1 MSTILAQQNPIIDLT
16 DLEMDALQAET
27 ETAEERALIT
37 NVYAIIKQRL
47 VQKGIPAEEIAFIH
61 DADTTE
67 KKEALGKA
75 VNEGKI
81 RILLGS
87 TEKMG
92 TGMNAQ
98 ERLIATHHLTPPWR
112 PADLEQRNG
121 RMVRNGNKYPEVY
134 EFAYATPGSFDGY
147 MWQLLENKAA
157 MFTSFRDGTI
167 GREAGDI
174 AEQVLSYAELK
185 ALSSGNPKIMQKV
198 ELDSK
203 MARLEIMRQDWT
215 NQRANMHSRERM
227 HEKREP
233 LVRADKDAVKKAIET
248 RDSFGD
254 AKFSITIAGRV
265 YTKREDA
272 GKAMRAALAT
282 VKVDADVR
290 IGEYKGIPLI
300 ARAERKYRGEWDIL
314 TGFDV
319 GSKLYVINPDVSDA
333 GLVQSLDARMRSL
346 EKELDKINGDL
357 EEIETDRESIAREL
371 AKPWELEDEYEETAR
386 AVAELSAEL
395 SIDEAETPEGEEKAE
410 TELPLDGGDESW
422 REVYEQA
429 LGRIRAMHANP
440 EVLSR
445 FNAADQLIEVSPE
458 KAQEL
463 KAEAQAIG
471 ILAAATALPLF
482 FDPEPEPE
490 PIPAFT
496 PPSGAVMQLSFL
508 ADVPAQAPV
517 VSKRRR

>member
-1 MSTILAQQNPIIDLT
+1 MSSILAQTNPIIELMDLPEVT
-16 DLEMDALQAET
+16 DVV
-27 ETAEERALIT
+27 ETAEELALTT
-37 NVYAIIKQRL
+37 NVYAIIKHRL
-47 VQKGIPAEEIAFIH
+47 IQEGIPPEEIAFIH
-61 DADTTE
+61 DADTPE
-67 KKEALGKA
+67 KKTALFKA

-81 RILLGS
+81 RVLLGS

-98 ERLIATHHLTPPWR
+98 ERLIAMHHLTPPWR
-112 PADLEQRNG
+112 PADLEQRTG
-121 RMVRNGNKYPEVY
+121 RMVRSGNGYPEVY

-147 MWQLLENKAA
+147 MWQLLENKAKFIA
-157 MFTSFRDGTI
+157 SFRSGTA

-174 AEQVLSYAELK
+174 AEQVMSYAELK
-185 ALSSGNPKIMQKV
+185 ALASGNPKILQKV
-198 ELDSK
+198 ELDAK
-203 MARLEIMRQDWT
+203 MAKLDIMRQDWT
-215 NQRANMHSRERM
+215 MQRSSMRQRLRM
-227 HEKREP
+227 YDEREP
-233 LVRADKDAVKKAIET
+233 MVRSQKDALKSAIAM

-254 AKFSITIAGRV
+254 AKFSITIASHT
-265 YTKREDA
+265 YTKREEA
-272 GKAMRAALAT
+272 GKAIRAAMAK

-300 ARAERKYRGEWDIL
+300 ARAERKYRGEWNIL
-314 TGFDV
+314 TGFHV

-346 EKELDKINGDL
+346 DKELDTINEEL
-357 EEIETDRESIAREL
+357 EQIETGKESLAREL
-371 AKPWELEDEYEETAR
+371 AKPWDQDAEYEETAK
-386 AVAELSAEL
+386 AVAALNAEL
-395 SIDEAETPEGEEKAE
+395 NLGNENGEENGEEKAE
-410 TELPLDGGDESW
+410 TELPLDDGDESW
-422 REVYEQA
+422 REIFDEA

-463 KAEAQAIG
+463 EAEAQAIG

-482 FDPEPEPE
+482 FDPDPEPE
-490 PIPAFT
+490 PIPALT
-496 PPSGAVMQLSFL
+496 PPSGVVMQLSFL